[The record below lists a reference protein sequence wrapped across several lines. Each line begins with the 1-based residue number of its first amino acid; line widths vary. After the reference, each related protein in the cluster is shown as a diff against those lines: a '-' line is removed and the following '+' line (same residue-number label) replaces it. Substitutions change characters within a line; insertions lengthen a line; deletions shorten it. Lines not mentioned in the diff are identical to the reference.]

1 MNEEI
6 TECWT
11 RGDLNGEWLPSE
23 LDIAIMFEPDT
34 RCTTTALEKANEY
47 AAHVKDTMIPLMTT
61 FDAYKYCIPLREKAI
76 FKMKNLPWDTN
87 LLNAFHNLHFT
98 LFMADINPGFN
109 VSIDPL
115 QVYDNDS
122 VYTVPGWPIWIL
134 QLIYHAASECLRD
147 DFIKAAK
154 KDPHDYR
161 IDSQFTDDHQSVGMS
176 LHLVSDICI
185 DIWVTFIPKVNE
197 DGTLGFNHVVELNAY
212 HWKGNKANIAPRK
225 PLRKNMLR
233 MKEYIED
240 KLNQFAKTLKN
251 AEFNSPMYALKNIN
265 GGNL

>member
-1 MNEEI
+1 MNEEYYDY
-6 TECWT
+6 WT
-11 RGDLNGEWLPSE
+11 RGDVNGEWLPSE

-34 RCTTTALEKANEY
+34 RSATTALQKANEY
-47 AAHVKDTMIPLMTT
+47 AAHVKDTMIPLMMT

-98 LFMADINPGFN
+98 LFMADINPEFN
-109 VSIDPL
+109 FGIDPM
-115 QVYDNDS
+115 QGYPKDS

-154 KDPHDYR
+154 KEPHDYR
-161 IDSQFTDDHQSVGMS
+161 IDSQFSDDHQSVGMT
-176 LHLVSDICI
+176 LHIVSDICLN
-185 DIWVTFIPKVNE
+185 IWVDFIPKVNE
-197 DGTLGFNHVVELNAY
+197 DGTLGFNHVVELTAY
-212 HWKGNKANIAPRK
+212 HWNGDKANIAPRR
-225 PLRKNMLR
+225 PLRKNMIR

-240 KLNQFAKTLKN
+240 QLNQFAKTLKN